1 MGLLDKFISGVIGRT
16 EAVTNRSSLAD
27 FMDSRAAFLCQ
38 KCIVEFCRVRAGV
51 YWSKLFAEAEFQE
64 ELRRARWESYPPA
77 FAMVAEMIEGAVRP
91 HAGIRQRR
99 LPGVLEAIAADVF
112 ARYPVPEGASETFWT
127 EALVLVRERLEAT
140 QAGPPRPV
148 KDMTKP
154 SARMI
159 YDALPLH
166 KNIVAHDFDYIRNNL
181 RMNLLRFHEDFLAA
195 ARFELLV
202 PSLLGEEQAP
212 SDSGL

>member
-1 MGLLDKFISGVIGRT
+1 MGLLDKFISGVFGKT
-16 EAVTNRSSLAD
+16 EAVADRSSLAD

-64 ELRRARWESYPPA
+64 AMRKSRWESYPPA
-77 FAMVAEMIEGAVRP
+77 FAMVAEMVEGAVRP
-91 HAGIRQRR
+91 HAGMRQRQ
-99 LPGVLEAIAADVF
+99 LPAALETVAAEVF
-112 ARYPVPEGASETFWT
+112 ARYPVPEGAPETFWDD
-127 EALVLVRERLEAT
+127 ALVLVRERLQAT

-166 KNIVAHDFDYIRNNL
+166 KNIVTHDFDYIRNNL

-195 ARFELLV
+195 ARFEPLV
-202 PSLLGEEQAP
+202 ASLLGEEQAV
-212 SDSGL
+212 SDR

>member
-1 MGLLDKFISGVIGRT
+1 MGRSDVV
-16 EAVTNRSSLAD
+16 ADRSSLAD

-64 ELRRARWESYPPA
+64 ALRRSRWESYPPA
-77 FAMVAEMIEGAVRP
+77 FAMVAEMVEAALRP
-91 HAGIRQRR
+91 HAGIRQRQ
-99 LPGVLEAIAADVF
+99 LPAALEAIAADVF
-112 ARYPVPEGASETFWT
+112 ARYPLPEGAPEAFWDD
-127 EALVLVRERLEAT
+127 ALALVRERLQAT

-166 KNIVAHDFDYIRNNL
+166 KEIVTHDFDYIRNNL

-195 ARFELLV
+195 ARFESLV
-202 PSLLGEEQAP
+202 PALLGKE
-212 SDSGL
+212 